1 MLSAQPIRDTVMAS
15 AEKILMSKSNDL
27 LRVARTDGKILLD
40 LEIELA
46 EREQRV
52 DSICNGEVISIEP
65 SLEAAFINFGAKRNG
80 FLPLKEIAPEYY
92 PNGKYSRDLSI
103 KDILFIGQKILVQV
117 TKEERGTKGAAL
129 TTYISLAGCYLVLM
143 PNNPK
148 AGGVSRRIEGD
159 EREELKNILSTL
171 KIPESMGAIIRTAGM
186 GRSTEELQWDLDVL
200 LNLWESIK
208 SASKSYGAPYL
219 IHQESDVAIRAVR
232 DHLRPDIDEIL
243 IDNKEVYDRVL
254 AYVERIRPHFI
265 DRVKFYT
272 DSVPVFSRYALEKQ
286 IETAFQREVRLPS
299 GGQIVIDHTE
309 ALIAIDVN
317 SAQSTKGGYIE
328 ETALNTNLEAADEI
342 ARQLRIRDLGGLIV
356 IDFIDM
362 EREDNIRQVEDRMRD
377 VLKTDRARV
386 QLAHISRFGLLEMSR
401 QRLRPALN
409 EANLMICPRCHG
421 QGSIRNIRSLAI
433 SILHLIEEK
442 AVQPNVTQIRV
453 QVPVDLG
460 TYLLNELKGPLSHIE
475 KNYSASLL
483 VIPNPYMETPQY
495 NIECLSTTK
504 LTDVRADSYNLI
516 KTPAVSYESPAA
528 EMPIAEKALK
538 PAVTDI
544 FPDAAAP
551 IVARKSK
558 GNGWVTRLIKKLL
571 GTKKTVPTK
580 STHTTSSHRERSPQ
594 HRRPESSRFRS
605 EGQNKGFQRK
615 RPTHNRRPQQSNDN
629 RQGNQASQGGSS
641 GAYRHKPRTRPDSA
655 PRTASGNAVAQNPM
669 PVATPAPVQAK
680 MPSPVQAPV
689 KPQQKP
695 IVMVEKIAPEPQ
707 QRIEQKPISNA
718 AIVPKPARVEAEP
731 NQWVQIETKSE

>member
-1 MLSAQPIRDTVMAS
+1 MAS
-15 AEKILMSKSNDL
+15 TEKILMSKSNDL

-65 SLEAAFINFGAKRNG
+65 SLEAAFVNFGAKRNG

-92 PNGKYSRDLSI
+92 PNGKYNRDLSI

-148 AGGVSRRIEGD
+148 AGGISRRIEGD
-159 EREELKNILSTL
+159 EREELKNILSAL

-208 SASKSYGAPYL
+208 SASKAYGAPYL

-272 DSVPVFSRYALEKQ
+272 ESVPVFSRYALEKQ

-442 AVQPNVTQIRV
+442 AVQPNTTQIRV

-475 KNYSASLL
+475 KNYSATLL
-483 VIPNPYMETPQY
+483 IIPNPYMETPQY

-504 LTDVRADSYNLI
+504 PTDVRADSYNLI
-516 KTPAVSYESPAA
+516 KTPTVSYESPTA
-528 EMPIAEKALK
+528 EMPVTEKALK

-551 IVARKSK
+551 IVARKQK
-558 GNGWVTRLIKKLL
+558 GDGWVTRLIKKLS
-571 GTKKTVPTK
+571 GTKKSTPTK
-580 STHTTSSHRERSPQ
+580 STHVISSHREKTPQQRRS
-594 HRRPESSRFRS
+594 ESSKYRS
-605 EGQNKGFQRK
+605 EGHHKGFQRK
-615 RPTHNRRPQQSNDN
+615 KPMHSNNRRPQQSNDS
-629 RQGNQASQGGSS
+629 RQGGG

-655 PRTASGNAVAQNPM
+655 PRSTQPGNAAVQSPTTTAAIT
-669 PVATPAPVQAK
+669 PVARTPI
-680 MPSPVQAPV
+680 QAPE

-695 IVMVEKIAPEPQ
+695 VAAVAKIVPDQ

-718 AIVPKPARVEAEP
+718 AIIPKPSRVESELE
-731 NQWVQIETKSE
+731 QWVQVETKS